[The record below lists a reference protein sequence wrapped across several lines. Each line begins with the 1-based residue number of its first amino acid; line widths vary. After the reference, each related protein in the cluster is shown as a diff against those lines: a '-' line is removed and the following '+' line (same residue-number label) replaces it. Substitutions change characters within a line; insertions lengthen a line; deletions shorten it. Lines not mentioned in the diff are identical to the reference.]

1 MLSIVKSMALYGLD
15 GCLINVQVDVSK
27 GMPGWETVGLPDA
40 SIRESKE
47 RVRTAIKNSGFELR
61 SSKIIVNLAP
71 AEIKKEG
78 SYFDLPIAVGILLS
92 TETIKTQKLEDTIF
106 IGELSLD
113 GKLMKVN
120 GMLPL
125 CIEAKKLNI
134 KRIIIPKENVK
145 EATIVKGIEII
156 GINNLKEIVMY
167 LNEEI
172 EIEEEKIDVETI
184 LNENNKYSFDFSEVK
199 GQENIKRALEIAAS
213 GGHNVLLIRSSWF
226 WKNNACKKNTFNTAR
241 FDFRRKF
248 RNN

>member
-1 MLSIVKSMALYGLD
+1 
-15 GCLINVQVDVSK
+15 
-27 GMPGWETVGLPDA
+27 MPDT

-78 SYFDLPIAVGILLS
+78 PYFDLPIAVGILLS
-92 TETIKTQKLEDTIF
+92 METIKPQKLEDTIF

-120 GMLPL
+120 GILPL

-134 KRIIIPKENVK
+134 KRIILPKENVK
-145 EATIVKGIEII
+145 EATIVKGIEVI
-156 GINNLKEIVMY
+156 GINDLKEIVMY

-172 EIEEEKIDVETI
+172 EIIEDKIDAEII
-184 LNENNKYSFDFSEVK
+184 LNENNKYSFDFSDVK
-199 GQENIKRALEIAAS
+199 GQENVKRALEIAAA
-213 GGHNVLLIRSSWF
+213 GGHNVLLIRFARVWQ
-226 WKNNACKKNTFNTAR
+226 NYACKKNTINITRFN
-241 FDFRRKF
+241 F
-248 RNN
+248 

>member
-1 MLSIVKSMALYGLD
+1 MFLKV
-15 GCLINVQVDVSK
+15 CH
-27 GMPGWETVGLPDA
+27 GWETVGLPDT

-78 SYFDLPIAVGILLS
+78 PYFDLPIAVGILLS
-92 TETIKTQKLEDTIF
+92 METIKPQKVEDTIF

-120 GMLPL
+120 GILPL

-134 KRIIIPKENVK
+134 KRIILPKENVK
-145 EATIVKGIEII
+145 EATIVKGIEVI
-156 GINNLKEIVMY
+156 GINDLKEIVMY

-172 EIEEEKIDVETI
+172 EIIEEKIDAEII
-184 LNENNKYSFDFSEVK
+184 LNENNKYSFDFSDVK
-199 GQENIKRALEIAAS
+199 GQENVKRALNS
-213 GGHNVLLIRSSWF
+213 GCWRTQC
-226 WKNNACKKNTFNTAR
+226 AFNTVRQGLA
-241 FDFRRKF
+241 KLCLQEEYHQYYQI
-248 RNN
+248 

>member
-1 MLSIVKSMALYGLD
+1 MFLKV
-15 GCLINVQVDVSK
+15 CH
-27 GMPGWETVGLPDA
+27 GWETVGLPDT

-78 SYFDLPIAVGILLS
+78 PYFDLPIAVGILLS
-92 TETIKTQKLEDTIF
+92 METIKPQKLEDTIF

-120 GMLPL
+120 GILPL

-134 KRIIIPKENVK
+134 KRIILPKENVK
-145 EATIVKGIEII
+145 EATIVKGIEVI
-156 GINNLKEIVMY
+156 GINDLKEIVMY

-172 EIEEEKIDVETI
+172 EIIEDKIDAEII
-184 LNENNKYSFDFSEVK
+184 LNENNKYSFDFSDVK
-199 GQENIKRALEIAAS
+199 GQENVKRALEIAAA
-213 GGHNVLLIRSSWF
+213 GGHNVLLIRFARVWQ
-226 WKNNACKKNTFNTAR
+226 NYACKKNTINITR
-241 FDFRRKF
+241 FDF
-248 RNN
+248 

>member
-1 MLSIVKSMALYGLD
+1 
-15 GCLINVQVDVSK
+15 
-27 GMPGWETVGLPDA
+27 MPDT

-78 SYFDLPIAVGILLS
+78 PYFDLPIAVGILLS
-92 TETIKTQKLEDTIF
+92 METIKPQKLEDTIF

-120 GMLPL
+120 GILPL

-134 KRIIIPKENVK
+134 KRIILPKENVK
-145 EATIVKGIEII
+145 EATIVKGIEVI
-156 GINNLKEIVMY
+156 GINDLKEIVMY

-172 EIEEEKIDVETI
+172 EIIEDKIDAEII
-184 LNENNKYSFDFSEVK
+184 LNENNKYSFDFSDVK
-199 GQENIKRALEIAAS
+199 GQENVKRAVEIAAA
-213 GGHNVLLIRSSWF
+213 GGHNVLLIRFARVWQ
-226 WKNNACKKNTFNTAR
+226 NYACKKNTINITRFN
-241 FDFRRKF
+241 F
-248 RNN
+248 

>member
-1 MLSIVKSMALYGLD
+1 
-15 GCLINVQVDVSK
+15 
-27 GMPGWETVGLPDA
+27 MPDT

-78 SYFDLPIAVGILLS
+78 PYFDLPIAVGILLS
-92 TETIKTQKLEDTIF
+92 METINPQKLEDTIF

-120 GMLPL
+120 GILPL

-134 KRIIIPKENVK
+134 KRIILPKENVK
-145 EATIVKGIEII
+145 EATIVKGIEVI
-156 GINNLKEIVMY
+156 GINDLKEIVMY

-172 EIEEEKIDVETI
+172 EIIEEKIDAEII
-184 LNENNKYSFDFSEVK
+184 LNENNKYSFDFSDVK
-199 GQENIKRALEIAAS
+199 GQENVKRALEIAAA
-213 GGHNVLLIRSSWF
+213 GGHNVLLIRFARVWQ
-226 WKNNACKKNTFNTAR
+226 NYACKKNTINITRFN
-241 FDFRRKF
+241 F
-248 RNN
+248 

>member
-1 MLSIVKSMALYGLD
+1 MGVLLTCKLMFLKV
-15 GCLINVQVDVSK
+15 CH
-27 GMPGWETVGLPDA
+27 GWETVALPDT

-78 SYFDLPIAVGILLS
+78 PYFDLPIAVGILLS
-92 TETIKTQKLEDTIF
+92 METIKPQKLEDTIF

-120 GMLPL
+120 GILPL

-134 KRIIIPKENVK
+134 KRIILPKENVK
-145 EATIVKGIEII
+145 EATIVKGIEVI
-156 GINNLKEIVMY
+156 GINDLKEIVMY

-172 EIEEEKIDVETI
+172 EIIEDKIDAEII
-184 LNENNKYSFDFSEVK
+184 LNENNKYSFDFSDVK
-199 GQENIKRALEIAAS
+199 GQENVKRALEIAAA
-213 GGHNVLLIRSSWF
+213 GGHNVLLIRFARVWQ
-226 WKNNACKKNTFNTAR
+226 NYACKKNTINITRFN
-241 FDFRRKF
+241 F
-248 RNN
+248 

>member
-1 MLSIVKSMALYGLD
+1 
-15 GCLINVQVDVSK
+15 
-27 GMPGWETVGLPDA
+27 MPDT

-78 SYFDLPIAVGILLS
+78 PYFDLPIAVGILLS
-92 TETIKTQKLEDTIF
+92 METIKPQKLEDTIF

-120 GMLPL
+120 GILPL

-134 KRIIIPKENVK
+134 KRIILPKENVK
-145 EATIVKGIEII
+145 EATIVKGIEVI
-156 GINNLKEIVMY
+156 GINDLKEIVMY

-172 EIEEEKIDVETI
+172 EIIEDKIDAEII
-184 LNENNKYSFDFSEVK
+184 LNENNKYSFDFPDVK
-199 GQENIKRALEIAAS
+199 GQENVKRALEIAAA
-213 GGHNVLLIRSSWF
+213 GGHNVLLIRFARVWQ
-226 WKNNACKKNTFNTAR
+226 NYACKKNTINITRFN
-241 FDFRRKF
+241 F
-248 RNN
+248 

>member
-1 MLSIVKSMALYGLD
+1 
-15 GCLINVQVDVSK
+15 
-27 GMPGWETVGLPDA
+27 MPDT

-78 SYFDLPIAVGILLS
+78 PYFDLPIAVGILLS
-92 TETIKTQKLEDTIF
+92 METIKPQKLEDTIF

-120 GMLPL
+120 GILPL

-134 KRIIIPKENVK
+134 KRIILPKENVK
-145 EATIVKGIEII
+145 EATIVKGIEVI
-156 GINNLKEIVMY
+156 GINDLKEIVMY

-172 EIEEEKIDVETI
+172 EIIEDKIDAEII
-184 LNENNKYSFDFSEVK
+184 LNENNKYSFDFSDVK
-199 GQENIKRALEIAAS
+199 GQENVKRALEIAAA
-213 GGHNVLLIRSSWF
+213 GGHNVLIM
-226 WKNNACKKNTFNTAR
+226 
-241 FDFRRKF
+241 
-248 RNN
+248 

>member
-1 MLSIVKSMALYGLD
+1 
-15 GCLINVQVDVSK
+15 
-27 GMPGWETVGLPDA
+27 MPDT

-78 SYFDLPIAVGILLS
+78 PYFDLPIAVGILLS
-92 TETIKTQKLEDTIF
+92 METIKPQKLEDTVF

-120 GMLPL
+120 GILPL

-134 KRIIIPKENVK
+134 KRIILPKENVK
-145 EATIVKGIEII
+145 EATIVKGIEVI
-156 GINNLKEIVMY
+156 GINDLKEIVMY

-172 EIEEEKIDVETI
+172 EIIEDKIDAEII
-184 LNENNKYSFDFSEVK
+184 LNENNKYSFDFSDVK
-199 GQENIKRALEIAAS
+199 GQENVKRALEIAAA
-213 GGHNVLLIRSSWF
+213 GGHNVLLIRFARVWQ
-226 WKNNACKKNTFNTAR
+226 NYACKKNTINITRFN
-241 FDFRRKF
+241 F
-248 RNN
+248 

>member
-1 MLSIVKSMALYGLD
+1 
-15 GCLINVQVDVSK
+15 
-27 GMPGWETVGLPDA
+27 MPDT

-78 SYFDLPIAVGILLS
+78 PYFDLPIAVGILLS
-92 TETIKTQKLEDTIF
+92 METIKPQKLEDTIF

-120 GMLPL
+120 GILPL

-134 KRIIIPKENVK
+134 KRIILPKENVK
-145 EATIVKGIEII
+145 EATIVKGIEVI
-156 GINNLKEIVMY
+156 GINDLKEIVMY

-172 EIEEEKIDVETI
+172 EIIEDKIDAEII
-184 LNENNKYSFDFSEVK
+184 LNENNKYSFDFSDVK
-199 GQENIKRALEIAAS
+199 GQENVKRALEIAAA
-213 GGHNVLLIRSSWF
+213 GGHNVLLTRFARVWQ
-226 WKNNACKKNTFNTAR
+226 NYACKKNTINITRFN
-241 FDFRRKF
+241 F
-248 RNN
+248 

>member
-1 MLSIVKSMALYGLD
+1 
-15 GCLINVQVDVSK
+15 
-27 GMPGWETVGLPDA
+27 MPDT

-78 SYFDLPIAVGILLS
+78 PYFDLPIAVGILLS
-92 TETIKTQKLEDTIF
+92 METIKPQKLEDTIF

-120 GMLPL
+120 GILPL

-134 KRIIIPKENVK
+134 KRIILPKENVK
-145 EATIVKGIEII
+145 EATIVKGIEVI
-156 GINNLKEIVMY
+156 GINDLKEIVMY

-172 EIEEEKIDVETI
+172 EIIEEKIDAEII
-184 LNENNKYSFDFSEVK
+184 LNENNKYSFDFSDVK
-199 GQENIKRALEIAAS
+199 GQENVKRALEIAAA
-213 GGHNVLLIRSSWF
+213 GGHNVLLIRFARVWQ
-226 WKNNACKKNTFNTAR
+226 NYACKKNTINITR
-241 FDFRRKF
+241 FDF
-248 RNN
+248 

>member
-1 MLSIVKSMALYGLD
+1 
-15 GCLINVQVDVSK
+15 
-27 GMPGWETVGLPDA
+27 MPDT

-78 SYFDLPIAVGILLS
+78 PYFDLPIAVGILLS
-92 TETIKTQKLEDTIF
+92 METIKPQKVEDTIF

-120 GMLPL
+120 GILPL

-134 KRIIIPKENVK
+134 KRIILPKENVK
-145 EATIVKGIEII
+145 EATIVKGIEVI
-156 GINNLKEIVMY
+156 GINDLKEIVMY

-172 EIEEEKIDVETI
+172 EIIEEKIDAEII
-184 LNENNKYSFDFSEVK
+184 LNENNKYSFDFSDVK
-199 GQENIKRALEIAAS
+199 GQENVKRALEIAAA
-213 GGHNVLLIRSSWF
+213 GGHNVLLIRFARVWQ
-226 WKNNACKKNTFNTAR
+226 NYACKKNTINITRFN
-241 FDFRRKF
+241 F
-248 RNN
+248 

>member
-172 EIEEEKIDVETI
+172 EEEKIDVETI

-199 GQENIKRALEIAAS
+199 GQENVKRALEIAAA

-226 WKNNACKKNTFNTAR
+226 WKNNACKENTFNTAR
-241 FDFRRKF
+241 FNLRRKF